1 VRRITLILIIVVVT
15 SSTSYGMG
23 RAYPYYIRNGVRC
36 YTSGGS
42 VFGRFYGRSY
52 NHGRS
57 YGGHDRD
64 LNRVMGVGS
73 LGVGIYQVATE
84 AQLQNREMRMAEKEQ
99 EFQHQ
104 QAQPQ
109 QEVVYVPQPV
119 QQAAYTPSRVVYG
132 VQLPPRQ
139 PQQQVATQPTA
150 SSPVIV
156 PANLTRT
163 AEEIAERIKQ
173 QEADKANSAESAKI
187 KAEIE
192 RLKLELEKSKLE
204 LEKSK
209 LQKELEKTKAN

>member
-1 VRRITLILIIVVVT
+1 MRRITLILIIVVVT

-139 PQQQVATQPTA
+139 PQQQVVVQQPTP
-150 SSPVIV
+150 SSPQPVVV
-156 PANLTRT
+156 PPVLDRSP
-163 AEEIAERIKQ
+163 EEIRSRIQ
-173 QEADKANSAESAKI
+173 QQAKTAESADL

-192 RLKLELEKSKLE
+192 RLKLEKAE
-204 LEKSK
+204 LEKK
-209 LQKELEKTKAN
+209 LSEEKAN

>member
-1 VRRITLILIIVVVT
+1 MRRITLILIIVVVT

-139 PQQQVATQPTA
+139 PQQQVVVQQPTP
-150 SSPVIV
+150 SSPQPVVV
-156 PANLTRT
+156 PPVLDRSP
-163 AEEIAERIKQ
+163 EEIRSRIQQ
-173 QEADKANSAESAKI
+173 QEANKAKTAESADL

-192 RLKLELEKSKLE
+192 RLKLEKAE
-204 LEKSK
+204 LEKK
-209 LQKELEKTKAN
+209 LSEEKAN